1 MTAPSQPFTLSDHV
15 EISSG
20 TVTAA
25 TITDASGTR
34 DSLTHLGSKRYFV
47 DVVENDGS
55 RVCMWDGNTH
65 HEAVQAATFL
75 ALDFGPVR
83 DLTEDAA

>member
-1 MTAPSQPFTLSDHV
+1 MNARAQPLNLGDHV

-20 TVTAA
+20 TVTVA

-34 DSLTHLGSKRYFV
+34 DSLTHLGSTRYFV
-47 DVVENDGS
+47 DVVEKDGG
-55 RVCMWDGNTH
+55 RICMWDGGTH
-65 HEAVQAATFL
+65 CEAVKAAHDL
-75 ALDFGPVR
+75 APEFGPVR